1 MRVVLQCY
9 IFFFKQKTAYEI
21 YQCDWSSD
29 VCSSDLHRVKTG
41 KPRYP
46 YAVALAEIGHGKFEK
61 GEYPAPDDIRPMYL
75 REPDVT
81 INWEKLRQEAPWGP
95 R

>member
-1 MRVVLQCY
+1 M
-9 IFFFKQKTAYEI
+9 
-21 YQCDWSSD
+21 
-29 VCSSDLHRVKTG
+29 KTG

-46 YAVALAEIGHGKFEK
+46 YAVALAEIGHGKYDK
-61 GEYPAPDDIRPMYL
+61 GEYPAPDDIRPLYL

-81 INWEKLRQEAPWGP
+81 INWEKLRREGPWGP